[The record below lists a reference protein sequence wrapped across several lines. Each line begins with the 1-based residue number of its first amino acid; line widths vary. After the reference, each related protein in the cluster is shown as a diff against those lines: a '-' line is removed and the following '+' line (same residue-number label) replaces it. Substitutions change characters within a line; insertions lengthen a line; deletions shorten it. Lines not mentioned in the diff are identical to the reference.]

1 MLSPQGGARPL
12 IPAMRRI
19 VRLCSLVLNTNL
31 RSERSARARFF
42 ARGPIYGL
50 DGLREAGLRPPVI
63 AGH

>member
-1 MLSPQGGARPL
+1 
-12 IPAMRRI
+12 MRRI

-63 AGH
+63 AVG